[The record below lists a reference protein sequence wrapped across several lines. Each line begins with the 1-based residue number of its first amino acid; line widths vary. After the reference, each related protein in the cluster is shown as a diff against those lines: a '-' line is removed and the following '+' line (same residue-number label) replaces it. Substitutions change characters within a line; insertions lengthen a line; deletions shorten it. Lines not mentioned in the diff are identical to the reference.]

1 MQGAAATAAAGF
13 WVWNQRAY
21 AESKSPN
28 EKLNIAWIGVGG
40 KGGGDVDQAGQVGN
54 VVAICDV
61 DDHTLANKAEKFPDA
76 KQFNDYREMIEKLGD
91 KVDAIGVS
99 TPDHNHFPAAMLA
112 MKHGK
117 HVYCQKPLTWAV
129 WEARQLREMAA
140 KKGLKTQMGNQ
151 GSAANMLRKGV
162 EYIKGGVIGDVKEI
176 HVWTNRPI
184 WPQAPEWMSRPP
196 EMAAPKNLHWDLWLG
211 PAPERPY
218 AEYPNKEKGKGKHGA
233 GAYHTFNWRGWL
245 DFGTGALGDMACHL
259 ANMAWRGADLK
270 YPSDV
275 KAWAGDVNS
284 ETHPSWAN
292 ILWNFP
298 AKDGKPGIKFRWYE
312 GRMLDQLLLPDKSL
326 FTDKLIPKGKFPIG
340 GTLII
345 GEKGSMFQTDD
356 YGGNWELLP
365 EKKFKDVKA
374 PEETLKRHDG
384 DNDQFMKQEW
394 AQAIR
399 GEIEQPF
406 SNFGIAG
413 LLSEAMLLGNVAIRQ
428 TGKKL
433 DWDGDKLQFTNNED
447 ANKFLRRAPRSGWDV
462 TA

>member
-1 MQGAAATAAAGF
+1 MQGAAAATAAGF

-28 EKLNIAWIGVGG
+28 EKINIAWIGVGG
-40 KGGGDVDQAGQVGN
+40 KGGGDVDQAGNVGN
-54 VVAICDV
+54 VVAICDT
-61 DDHTLANKAEKFPDA
+61 DDKILAAKAEKFPDA
-76 KQFNDYREMIEKLGD
+76 QQFADYREMIEKLGD

-99 TPDHNHFPAAMLA
+99 IPDHNHFPAAMLA

-117 HVYCQKPLTWAV
+117 HVYCQKPLTWSV

-151 GSAANMLRKGV
+151 GSAANSLRKGV
-162 EYIKGGVIGDVKEI
+162 EFIKGGVIGDVKEI

-184 WPQAPEWMSRPP
+184 WPQAPEWTARPP
-196 EMAAPKNLHWDLWLG
+196 EMEPPKNLHWDLWLG
-211 PAPERPY
+211 PAPARPY
-218 AEYPNKEKGKGKHGA
+218 AEYPGKEKRA
-233 GAYHTFNWRGWL
+233 GAYHSFNWRGWL

-270 YPSDV
+270 YPTDV

-298 AKDGKPGIKFRWYE
+298 AKDGKPAIKFRWYE

-326 FTDKLIPKGKFPIG
+326 FTDKLIAKGKFPIG

-345 GEKGSMFQTDD
+345 GDKGAMFQTDD

-374 PEETLKRHDG
+374 PEETIKRHEG
-384 DNDQFMKQEW
+384 DNDQYMKQEW
-394 AQAIR
+394 AMAIR

-413 LLSEAMLLGNVAIRQ
+413 LLTESMLLGNVAIRQ

-433 DWDGDKLQFTNNED
+433 DWDGEKLQFTNNEE
-447 ANKFLRRAPRSGWDV
+447 ANKLLRRNPRSGWDV